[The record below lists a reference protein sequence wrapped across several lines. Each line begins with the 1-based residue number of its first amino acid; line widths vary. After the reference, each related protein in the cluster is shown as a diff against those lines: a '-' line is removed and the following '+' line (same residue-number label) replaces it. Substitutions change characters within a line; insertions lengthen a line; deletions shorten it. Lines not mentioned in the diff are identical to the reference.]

1 MERVLQQFLT
11 ANQTHHLW
19 QSDDTVVV
27 AVSTGVDSMTLLH
40 LFLNLPI
47 QQRPSVVVAHVNHRL
62 RKQSDVEEVFLKDY
76 CKQFNVPLVVAHWL
90 PKDHPDTGI
99 EAAARRFRYDFFEQ
113 VMTEYHATLLAT
125 AHQEDETAETGLMRL
140 IEGRSMTEPLG
151 IAWKRS
157 FGNGDLIRPLL
168 GISKAYIRDYARRQ
182 DLQTFEDETNTQLT
196 TKRNRLRHQ
205 ILPLL
210 TKENPSF
217 KHDFANNLNDQAAV
231 NTYLQQ
237 QASLALVDIGHSVD
251 ALLRH
256 PMPTLL
262 LLRQAFSER
271 VTDAL
276 TVSIELTAWHNA
288 VDALMSAKS
297 EFNVDLGSG
306 WQLCRRYDE
315 FTFKRY
321 GNNPQKNASQQQP
334 VRETM
339 VTLNKWTAVTET
351 CQVGL
356 FDASQVVTMRPDF
369 LSVHLHVDVSELPLL
384 IRQAK
389 ATDQL
394 ALKNGQHQSVRRV
407 LINQKVPLEDRSHQL
422 IVTTVNNEPL
432 WLVGRRVAVTKSDH
446 QLVEICVR
454 MRQGVEHE

>member
-1 MERVLQQFLT
+1 M
-11 ANQTHHLW
+11 
-19 QSDDTVVV
+19 
-27 AVSTGVDSMTLLH
+27 
-40 LFLNLPI
+40 
-47 QQRPSVVVAHVNHRL
+47 NHQL
-62 RKQSDVEEVFLKDY
+62 RQQSDVEETFLRDY
-76 CKQFNVPLVVAHWL
+76 CNQLNLPLVVAHWL
-90 PKDHPDTGI
+90 SKDHPKVGI
-99 EAAARRFRYDFFEQ
+99 EAAARRFRYHFFEQ
-113 VMTEYHATLLAT
+113 VMTEHHATLLAT
-125 AHQEDETAETGLMRL
+125 AHQEDEMAETGLMRL
-140 IEGRSMTEPLG
+140 VEGRSMMEPLG

-157 FGNGDLIRPLL
+157 FGKGDLIRPLL
-168 GISKAYIRDYARRQ
+168 GISKASIRDYARRQ

-196 TKRNRLRHQ
+196 TKRNRFRHQ

-210 TKENPSF
+210 ASENPSF

-231 NTYLQQ
+231 NIYLQQ
-237 QASLALVDIGHSVD
+237 QASLALVGIDHSVD

-276 TVSIELTAWHNA
+276 IAPIELAAWHNA
-288 VDALMSAKS
+288 VNALMSAKS

-315 FTFKRY
+315 FTFKRSD
-321 GNNPQKNASQQQP
+321 NNQQKNASRQQP

-339 VTLNKWTAVTET
+339 VTLNKWTAVTGT

-356 FDASQVVTMRPDF
+356 FDARQVVTMQPNF
-369 LSVHLHVDVSELPLL
+369 LSVHLHVDTSELPLL

-394 ALKNGQHQSVRRV
+394 ALKDGQHQSVRRV
-407 LINQKVPLEDRSHQL
+407 LINQKLPLEERSHQL

-432 WLVGRRVAVTKSDH
+432 WLVGRRVAVTKPDH

-454 MRQGVEHE
+454 LRQGVEHE

>member
-1 MERVLQQFLT
+1 M
-11 ANQTHHLW
+11 
-19 QSDDTVVV
+19 
-27 AVSTGVDSMTLLH
+27 
-40 LFLNLPI
+40 
-47 QQRPSVVVAHVNHRL
+47 QRPAVVVAHVNHQL
-62 RKQSDVEEVFLKDY
+62 RQQSDVEETFLRDY
-76 CKQFNVPLVVAHWL
+76 CNQLNLPLVVAHWL
-90 PKDHPDTGI
+90 SKDHPKVGI
-99 EAAARRFRYDFFEQ
+99 EAAARRFRYHFFEQ
-113 VMTEYHATLLAT
+113 VMTEHHATLLAT
-125 AHQEDETAETGLMRL
+125 AHQEDEMAETGLMRL
-140 IEGRSMTEPLG
+140 VEGRSMMEPLG

-157 FGNGDLIRPLL
+157 FGKGDLIRPLL
-168 GISKAYIRDYARRQ
+168 GISKASIRDYARRQ

-196 TKRNRLRHQ
+196 TKRNRFRHQ

-210 TKENPSF
+210 ASENPSF

-231 NTYLQQ
+231 NIYLQQ
-237 QASLALVDIGHSVD
+237 QASLALVGIDHSVD

-276 TVSIELTAWHNA
+276 IAPIELAAWHNA
-288 VDALMSAKS
+288 VNALMSAKS

-315 FTFKRY
+315 FTFKRSD
-321 GNNPQKNASQQQP
+321 NNQQKNASRQQP

-339 VTLNKWTAVTET
+339 VTLNKWTAVTGT

-356 FDASQVVTMRPDF
+356 FDARQVVTMQPNF
-369 LSVHLHVDVSELPLL
+369 LSVHLHVDTSELPLL

-394 ALKNGQHQSVRRV
+394 ALKDGQHQSVRRV
-407 LINQKVPLEDRSHQL
+407 LINQKLPLEERSHQL

-432 WLVGRRVAVTKSDH
+432 WLVGRRVAVTKPDH

-454 MRQGVEHE
+454 LRQGVEHE